1 MSNLKN
7 IFKFLLFHMIA
18 LATLFQPNK
27 IVKMDH
33 VARELFSLVGVEI
46 LKKIKTFRTV

>member
-1 MSNLKN
+1 M
-7 IFKFLLFHMIA
+7 MA

-33 VARELFSLVGVEI
+33 VARELFSLVRAFAGREAGN
-46 LKKIKTFRTV
+46 